1 MNFIHN
7 KFVGILREL
16 IVPCLYLFYKS
27 NNKRHFIFDNH
38 SHRYFCHP
46 YNRTW
51 VNERTVEVAVALY
64 YLKKYKGKR
73 ILEVGNVLKH
83 YAHSSHDVVDKYEVA
98 PGVINE
104 DIVDY
109 RPKKKYDLILCV
121 STLEH
126 IGWDEKPKEINK
138 SIKTVQL
145 LKTLLANNGEL
156 VITMPFGYNPAID
169 KFVQKKKFGFTKE
182 YFLRR
187 VSWHNYWEEIS
198 KDQIRTMKY
207 SSLIMHA
214 NTLFIGIFRKK
225 THG

>member
-1 MNFIHN
+1 MIHN
-7 KFVGILREL
+7 RFVGVLREL
-16 IVPCLYLFYKS
+16 IVPQMHFLFKDNYK
-27 NNKRHFIFDNH
+27 
-38 SHRYFCHP
+38 RYFILNGQRYHYHSHP

-51 VNERTVEVAVALY
+51 VNERTVEVAVALKF
-64 YLKKYKGKR
+64 LKKYKGKR

-83 YAHSSHDVVDKYEVA
+83 YTRSSHDVVDKYELV